1 MNSLSPHPDSIEAS
15 LNAFGSEALDEHRIR
30 LHLRPLFSR
39 SLEHSRNVIYLA
51 NHSLGRALDQ
61 TGQDVS
67 EGLGHWYTQRENAW
81 ALWLNEMAAFRER
94 VAALIRAPR
103 ADCTVPRTSAGQG
116 LRSILNCYDKPIR
129 VVTSADEFNS
139 IDHILKLYA
148 RRGRIDLIRVS
159 PKGGRLY
166 RIEDF
171 LGPIRAGADLVVV
184 SMVMFTT
191 GQQLPDLPALV
202 EEVHRQGARV
212 LLDLYHAAGA
222 IPVDVAGLDADF
234 AIGGSYKYLRGG
246 PGAAWLY
253 LHPRHLD
260 GTLQTLDTG
269 WFAEPDPFA
278 FERPEMPALAPG
290 GNRFLE
296 STPAV
301 LPFYQA
307 RAGLML
313 TLGLGM
319 ERLRRYSLKQQL
331 MLEDLLNRYG
341 IPFLGR
347 AEERGAFVSIPHP
360 SASVIADRLEK
371 AGIVCDAR
379 QGLLRI
385 CPDFLNTEEEL
396 AVTVAGLKEI
406 EASLRN
412 SGRGRHNGE

>member
-1 MNSLSPHPDSIEAS
+1 MKPAPASPGSIEARI
-15 LNAFGSEALDEHRIR
+15 LALGSEELDEPLIR

-39 SLEHSRNVIYLA
+39 SLRNSRNVIYLA

-61 TGQDVS
+61 TESDVM
-67 EGLGHWYTQRENAW
+67 EGLGHWYTRRENAW
-81 ALWLNEMAAFRER
+81 TLWLEEMAAFRER
-94 VAALIRAPR
+94 VAALIQAPR
-103 ADCTVPRTSAGQG
+103 PDCIVPRASAGQG
-116 LRSILNCYDKPIR
+116 LRSVLNCYEKPIR
-129 VVTSADEFNS
+129 VVASADEFNS

-148 RRGRIDLIRVS
+148 RRGRIDLVRVS
-159 PKGGRLY
+159 PTDGRLY
-166 RIEDF
+166 RTEDF

-191 GQQLPDLPALV
+191 GQRLPELPALI
-202 EEVHRQGARV
+202 EDARRRGAKV

-222 IPVDVAGLDADF
+222 VPVDVAELDADF

-253 LHPRHLD
+253 LHPRHLE
-260 GTLQTLDTG
+260 GALETLDTG

-278 FERPEMPALAPG
+278 FERPQVPQLASG

-296 STPAV
+296 STQAV

-313 TLGLGM
+313 TLGLGV

-331 MLEDLLNRYG
+331 MLEDLLKQND
-341 IPFLGR
+341 ISFIGR

-360 SASVIADRLEK
+360 GAPVIADRLEK
-371 AGIVCDAR
+371 AGVVCDAR
-379 QGLLRI
+379 EGLLRF
-385 CPDFLNTEEEL
+385 CPDMLNTQEEL
-396 AVTVAGLKEI
+396 GVAVAKLKAIKE
-406 EASLRN
+406 SLRN
-412 SGRGRHNGE
+412 